1 MGKECRLQAFP
12 EDWLLIKQVQ
22 SGELSGDRL
31 QAVCLYLSWLRGKG
45 SRTEPQA
52 YFQLEDDPGIK
63 WVFGQTLDLLETEP
77 GLLWRQG
84 YLDRRFEVLRY
95 LLTESTSDESSRRL
109 FQWAIDGYRQI
120 HPAAMATQ
128 GNPIPWSDAD
138 TTGRI
143 HEALCP
149 VEFSS
154 LAMHFGTD
162 KYLAATLYKKSEDR
176 QEVRTLHSYFCEL
189 KEYYRVAARTNCG
202 TLVIVD

>member
-1 MGKECRLQAFP
+1 LGKECRLQAFP

-22 SGELSGDRL
+22 SGELSGDLL

-45 SRTEPQA
+45 PRTEPQA
-52 YFQLEDDPGIK
+52 YFQQEDSPTRK
-63 WVFGQTLDLLETEP
+63 LAFLQTLDLLVLDP
-77 GLLWRQG
+77 GLLWRHC
-84 YLDRRFEVLRY
+84 YLDRRFEVVRY

-109 FQWAIDGYRQI
+109 FQWAIDGYLPI
-120 HPAAMATQ
+120 HPAATASQ
-128 GNPIPWSDAD
+128 GYPIQWSDAD

-176 QEVRTLHSYFCEL
+176 REVRTLHSCFCEL
-189 KEYYRVAARTNCG
+189 KEYYRVAAKTNCG